1 MPETTPVSSEPAVQE
16 SADATITAPTN
27 EPAVDMTLPG
37 GEKMLAILGYVGFLC
52 VLPLL
57 LKPKSEMCQHHG
69 KQALAVTLLFFL
81 ASAVVSNF
89 AIFVGT
95 SGALLKFSVVINVAW
110 TVVAIMGI
118 MGAAAGK
125 KTSLPF
131 FSSVAK
137 KFDW

>member
-1 MPETTPVSSEPAVQE
+1 MPETTSVASDSAVAE
-16 SADATITAPTN
+16 AADATISAPTN
-27 EPAVDMTLPG
+27 DTAVDMTLTG
-37 GEKMLAILGYVGFLC
+37 GEKMLCVLGYIGFLC

-95 SGALLKFSVVINVAW
+95 SGALLKFSVVINIAW
-110 TVVAIMGI
+110 AVVAIMGM
-118 MGAAAGK
+118 MGATAGK
-125 KTSLPF
+125 KSTLPF
-131 FSSVAK
+131 FGMVAK

>member
-1 MPETTPVSSEPAVQE
+1 MPETTTVSPEPAVQE
-16 SADATITAPTN
+16 SADATISTSTSDMS
-27 EPAVDMTLPG
+27 VDMTLSG
-37 GEKMLAILGYVGFLC
+37 GEKMLCILGYIGFLC
-52 VLPLL
+52 VLPLI

-95 SGALLKFSVVINVAW
+95 SGALLKFSVVINIAW
-110 TVVAIMGI
+110 TVVAIMGM
-118 MGAAAGK
+118 MGATAGK
-125 KTSLPF
+125 KSTIPF
-131 FSSVAK
+131 FGMVAK